1 MFSCKTKKKVDLLIK
16 NAKVYTLDSA
26 FTIAESIVISGNK
39 IIHVGE
45 TERIEKSFIADR
57 VIDLQGKPVYPGFY
71 DAHCHLYGYALSL
84 NQADLKQAKSFKD
97 ILEITQSHQE
107 KYPNSYWI
115 VGRGWDQNNWQN
127 KSFPSNEKLNK
138 LFPHK
143 PVALFRIDGHAVL
156 LNKKALDILGF
167 ATKTGILGGPLEK
180 VSGKLTGIALDKAAD
195 SVRKAIPAPNK
206 ETLKELFLT
215 AQENCFS
222 VGLTSIAE
230 AGLEKETIEFI
241 DTLNQSGDMKL
252 RIYAMLHP
260 TKENF
265 ETYLEQG
272 PYQTPFLH
280 IRSIKLYADGALGSR
295 GACLL
300 KPYSDDT
307 GNYGFLVEKP
317 SYYDSIARIAVH
329 NNYQLNTHAIGDSAV
344 RLMLDIYTKHLKENN
359 DRRWRI
365 EHSQTV
371 HPDDIDKYGKY
382 NIIPAINTTHAT
394 SDMFWADERLGERI
408 KNAYVYKNLL
418 QQNGWLCNGSDFPIE
433 SINPILGFYAGIAR
447 KNLEGEPKEGFQ
459 LEQALSKREAL
470 RAMTIWAAKACFEDE
485 IKGSLEEGKLADFV
499 VLDKD
504 IMEIDMDEI
513 PLAKVLQTYIGGEK
527 VFPAQ

>member
-16 NAKVYTLDSA
+16 NAKVYTLDSS
-26 FTIAESIVISGNK
+26 FTIAESIAVSARK
-39 IIHVGE
+39 IIQVGE
-45 TERIEKSFIADR
+45 TERMEKSFIADR
-57 VIDLQGKPVYPGFY
+57 VIDLAGKPIFPGFY

-84 NQADLKQAKSFKD
+84 NQADLRDAKTFED
-97 ILEITQSHQE
+97 ILEMTKVHKE
-107 KYPNSYWI
+107 KLPNSYWI
-115 VGRGWDQNNWQN
+115 IGRGWDQNNWPN
-127 KSFPSNEKLNK
+127 KSFPSNKKLNK
-138 LFPHK
+138 LFPNN
-143 PVALFRIDGHAVL
+143 PVALFRIDGHAAL

-167 ATKTGILGGPLEK
+167 TTKTRILGGPLE
-180 VSGKLTGIALDKAAD
+180 VESGNLTGIALDKAVD
-195 SVRKAIPAPNK
+195 SVRKVIPAPNK

-230 AGLEKETIEFI
+230 AGLEKETIEII
-241 DTLNQSGDMKL
+241 DSLNQTGDMRL

-265 ETYLEQG
+265 ETYMEKG

-300 KPYSDDT
+300 EPYSDDP
-307 GNYGFLVEKP
+307 GNYGFIIEKP
-317 SYYDSIARIAVH
+317 VYYDSIAKVAIE
-329 NNYQLNTHAIGDSAV
+329 NNFQLNTHAIGDSAV
-344 RLMLDIYTKHLKENN
+344 RLMLDIYGKHLKEDN
-359 DRRWRI
+359 DKRWRI

-371 HPDDIDKYGKY
+371 HPSDIDRYGKY
-382 NIIPAINTTHAT
+382 NIVPAINTTHAT

-408 KNAYVYKNLL
+408 KNAYVYKDLL

-433 SINPILGFYAGIAR
+433 SINPLLGFYAGVAR

-459 LEQALSKREAL
+459 VEQALTRKEAL
-470 RAMTIWAAKACFEDE
+470 RTMTNWAAKACFEEE
-485 IKGSLEEGKLADFV
+485 IKGSIEKGKLADFV

-504 IMEIDMDEI
+504 IMKIDKDEI
-513 PLAKVLQTYIGGEK
+513 PHVKVLQTYIGGEK
-527 VFPAQ
+527 VFQAK

>member
-1 MFSCKTKKKVDLLIK
+1 MFSCKTKNKVDLLIK
-16 NAKVYTLDSA
+16 NAKVYTLDPA
-26 FTIAESIVISGNK
+26 FTIAESIAISNNK
-39 IIHVGE
+39 IIQVGE
-45 TERIEKSFIADR
+45 TEGMEKSFIADT
-57 VIDLQGKPVYPGFY
+57 VIDLAGKPLYPGFY

-84 NQADLKQAKSFKD
+84 NQANLRPAKSFKD
-97 ILEITQSHQE
+97 VLEITKTHHE
-107 KYPNSYWI
+107 KFTNSYWI
-115 VGRGWDQNNWQN
+115 VGRGWDQNNWPS
-127 KSFPSNEKLNK
+127 KSFPNNEKLNT
-138 LFPHK
+138 LFPSN

-167 ATKTGILGGPLEK
+167 TTKTVIPGGPLEIK
-180 VSGKLTGIALDKAAD
+180 SGILTGIALDKAAD
-195 SVRKAIPAPNK
+195 SVRKAIPAANK
-206 ETLKELFLT
+206 KALKELFLT

-241 DTLNQSGDMKL
+241 DTLNQSGDIKL

-265 ETYLEQG
+265 NTYLEQG

-300 KPYSDDT
+300 EPYSDDP
-307 GNYGFLVEKP
+307 GNYGFLVEEP
-317 SYYDSIARIAVH
+317 TYYDSIAKIAIR

-344 RLMLDIYTKHLKENN
+344 RLMLNVYGKYLKENN

-371 HPDDIDKYGKY
+371 HPSDIDNYGKY
-382 NIIPAINTTHAT
+382 NIVPAINTTHAT
-394 SDMFWADERLGERI
+394 SDMFWAGKRLGERI
-408 KNAYVYKNLL
+408 KNAYVYKHLM

-433 SINPILGFYAGIAR
+433 GINPLLGFYAGIAR
-447 KNLEGEPKEGFQ
+447 KNLEGEPKNGFQ
-459 LEQALSKREAL
+459 AEQALTRKEAL
-470 RAMTIWAAKACFEDE
+470 RSMTIWAAKACFEEE
-485 IKGSLEEGKLADFV
+485 IKGSLEKGKLADFV
-499 VLDKD
+499 VLEKD
-504 IMEIDMDEI
+504 IMNINMEEI
-513 PLAKVLQTYIGGEK
+513 PHVKVLQTFIGGEK
-527 VFPAQ
+527 VFQAE